1 MDTETS
7 IAMCRSM
14 AKAYSTGVRLFEK
27 DFCVYYYS
35 VSHIRPDPL
44 GPYLHQILDSEEE
57 AGIITTPLYQFYGF
71 LTLPGGQRMILG
83 PTRMLQEDTR
93 EFKLMLAMLGVAPQA
108 QEEYL
113 RLLRSSPIINADRFA
128 WLLASLSTALWGR
141 LFPVEKVWLQIRP
154 ESSQAAVQAGYA
166 QQQLDTADDA
176 HLRQSVQQS
185 YAWEQLILSYVEDG
199 QPELLRE
206 LFSAPPNISAGRIAH
221 DALRQAKNTG
231 ICTATAVSRAAI
243 GGGLDVQQAF
253 SMSDLYIQKLELLR
267 DISAVEQL
275 IREMLLDFAGQV
287 EKLHRPAGGESRFYR
302 MCAQYVSENLFSTIR
317 AQQMADAL
325 GYTRAYLC
333 TRFKQ
338 EAGISLSRYIQQEKI
353 AEARR
358 LLRFTD
364 QGLGEIAALL
374 DFSSQS
380 HFQTVFRNITGETP
394 LAYRRRT
401 RLTVN

>member
-1 MDTETS
+1 MDTES
-7 IAMCRSM
+7 CIAMCRSM

-35 VSHIRPDPL
+35 VSHILPDPL
-44 GPYLHQILDSEEE
+44 GPYLHQILDSGEE

-83 PTRMLQEDTR
+83 PTHMLKEDTR
-93 EFKLMLAMLGVAPQA
+93 ELKLMLAMLDVAPEA

-113 RLLRSSPIINADRFA
+113 RLLRSCPIISADRFA
-128 WLLASLSTALWGR
+128 WLLASMSTALWGR
-141 LFPVEKVWLQIRP
+141 PFPVEKVWLQIRP
-154 ESSQAAVQAGYA
+154 ESSQTAVQAGYA
-166 QQQLDTADDA
+166 KRQLDSADDT
-176 HLRQSVQQS
+176 HLRQTVQQS
-185 YAWEQLILSYVEDG
+185 YAWEQLILSYVENG

-221 DALRQAKNTG
+221 DELRQAKNMG
-231 ICTATAVSRAAI
+231 ICTAAVVSRAAI

-267 DISAVEQL
+267 DISAVERL
-275 IREMLLDFAGQV
+275 DREMLLDFAGQV
-287 EKLHRPAGGESRFYR
+287 AKLHRPVGGESRFFR
-302 MCAQYVSENLFSTIR
+302 MCAQYVSENLFSSIR

-338 EAGISLSRYIQQEKI
+338 EAGVSLSRYIQQEKI
-353 AEARR
+353 TEARR
-358 LLRFTD
+358 LLQFTD

-380 HFQTVFRNITGETP
+380 HFQTVFRNVTGETP
-394 LAYRRRT
+394 MAYRRRT
-401 RLTVN
+401 RLSGI